1 VGLSLGSRQGQRQ
14 VFGRLSVWGP
24 GVASAAVLCSIP
36 FVHYAEFR
44 AVMAP
49 LAVLLGMQAVGSRLV
64 RQVSRQVSPVEEAW
78 SLGYHS
84 GFMDGEACGLPR
96 AGHVRAERRTGVD
109 RRGGGR
115 TLAAVPDDGPGRP

>member
-1 VGLSLGSRQGQRQ
+1 VGLSLGSRQGQRDTL
-14 VFGRLSVWGP
+14 GRLSVWGP
-24 GVASAAVLCSIP
+24 AVLSAMILCSIP
-36 FVHYAEFR
+36 FVHHGELR
-44 AVMAP
+44 AVLAP

-84 GFMDGEACGLPR
+84 GFKDGEACGLPR